1 MAWTRCVLH
10 TSLVCSVA
18 VLTASCM
25 LTQEEAAARAR
36 LTTRGGGTAVHSSA
50 AVAQPGGEWD
60 IDDEPLE
67 DLQPARAAA
76 APPASYAPRPAAG
89 APSRPVVAHVRPAP
103 PAGGGTKP
111 MKLGASKLG
120 ASKLKGG
127 DLDLE
132 ALLAD

>member
-1 MAWTRCVLH
+1 MLP
-10 TSLVCSVA
+10 
-18 VLTASCM
+18 VLTASRVCP
-25 LTQEEAAARAR
+25 QEEVAARAR
-36 LTTRGGGTAVHSSA
+36 LTRGGATAPSSA
-50 AVAQPGGEWD
+50 VVAQPAGGDWD

-67 DLQPARAAA
+67 DLQPVRAA
-76 APPASYAPRPAAG
+76 APPLAARPAPAA

-103 PAGGGTKP
+103 SAGATKP

-127 DLDLE
+127 DIDLE